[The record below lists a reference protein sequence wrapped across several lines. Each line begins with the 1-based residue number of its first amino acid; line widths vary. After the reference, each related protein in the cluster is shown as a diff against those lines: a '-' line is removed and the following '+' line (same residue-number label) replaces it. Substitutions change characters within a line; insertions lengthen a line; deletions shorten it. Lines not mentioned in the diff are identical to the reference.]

1 MQYKNTPD
9 TTSEHNELVNK
20 IKNSFHYTSN
30 MLYISDGVTYQSLN
44 LQNGKDKIFGM
55 DMLDIT
61 TSYSKNQTKLEH
73 YDNSAYAD
81 KTHKF
86 FKEIL
91 EGYMESN
98 TDDSRENFKYRE
110 YIKQG
115 DIYKVEE
122 TTVINFRVASPS
134 DMQKLY
140 TYIKMKDGQYSI
152 NAGVDSIM
160 LDKYMY
166 NGLRV
171 SGLSSIDNISV
182 TVNGS
187 MYDDQNATIGN

>member
-1 MQYKNTPD
+1 
-9 TTSEHNELVNK
+9 
-20 IKNSFHYTSN
+20 
-30 MLYISDGVTYQSLN
+30 
-44 LQNGKDKIFGM
+44 M